1 MSDPVRVA
9 LFGSSGLI
17 GSTIIQL
24 CVGREDVHLSA
35 VARTALPL
43 PPGARMELFVAEA
56 DKWGEV
62 LEALHPT
69 AVICALG
76 TTWKKAGKDEAA
88 FRAVDQELVLALAR
102 AAQAQDV
109 QRFVTVSSAGADP
122 HTDNFYLK
130 VKGET
135 DRELTKMWKGRLDVL
150 RPGLLRGKRRGDRRI
165 GERLG
170 IVVSPLVNPFLGGKM
185 RAFRAIDAETVARA
199 ALYLAMRPARGR
211 FVHDNDAIQ
220 RAARSLPQPL
230 AESGAQA

>member
-1 MSDPVRVA
+1 MSEPVRVA
-9 LFGSSGLI
+9 LFGASGLI
-17 GSTIIQL
+17 GSTIIEL

-35 VARTALPL
+35 VARTELAL

-62 LEALHPT
+62 LEALRPT

-88 FRAVDQELVLALAR
+88 FRAVDRELVLALAR
-102 AAQAQDV
+102 AAQAHGV

-170 IVVSPLVNPFLGGKM
+170 MLVSPLVNPFLGGQW
-185 RAFRAIDAETVARA
+185 RAYRAIDAETVARA

-211 FVHDNDAIQ
+211 FVHDNDAIH
-220 RAARSLPQPL
+220 RAARSLPRPL
-230 AESGAQA
+230 ME

>member
-1 MSDPVRVA
+1 MSEPTRVA
-9 LFGSSGLI
+9 LFGASGLI
-17 GSTIIQL
+17 GATIMQL
-24 CVGREDVHLSA
+24 CVGREDVRLSA
-35 VARTALPL
+35 VARTELAF
-43 PPGARMELFVAEA
+43 PPGARMELFVAQP

-62 LEALHPT
+62 IEALRPT
-69 AVICALG
+69 AVISALG

-88 FRAVDQELVLALAR
+88 FRAVDQDLVLELAR
-102 AAQAQDV
+102 AAKEHGVD
-109 QRFVTVSSAGADP
+109 RFLTISSAGADA

-170 IVVSPLVNPFLGGKM
+170 ILVSPLVNPFLGGGL
-185 RAFRAIDAETVARA
+185 RGYRAIDADTVARA

-211 FVHDNDAIQ
+211 FVHDNDAIH
-220 RAARSLPQPL
+220 RAARSLPQPIT
-230 AESGAQA
+230 E